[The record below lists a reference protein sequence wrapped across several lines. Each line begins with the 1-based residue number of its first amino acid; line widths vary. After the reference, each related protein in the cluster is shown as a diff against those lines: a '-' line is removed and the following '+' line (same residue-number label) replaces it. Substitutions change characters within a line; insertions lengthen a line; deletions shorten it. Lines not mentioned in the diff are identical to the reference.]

1 MANPAEAPAAATTM
15 AGKKR
20 ELPAEDTVTPT
31 ARGNDGQGSSD
42 NCNIYVSKSM
52 LSSSRE
58 WGSLLKQRQ
67 EEGAQTSTALSNN
80 HPTTTPIIH
89 IHKRTHDDDNN
100 NNDDCD
106 VRSNLSTST
115 SSSYGTSSE
124 DYDDHT
130 DDEEETRLAQKLVQA
145 AFSKRLCS
153 NTTERLFRSAAATAS
168 LTATTET
175 SSLRTANSAEP
186 IAKRARLLRQTQN
199 PRTQPLASLEE
210 CSKHMNTVSEILSLK
225 AAFKTQSE
233 PTLLSI
239 IQKNDS
245 ALSQEKQRTKQDTAS
260 GSNKANDLGM
270 KPQEYFLHLL
280 ETHGLPTTTYPALS
294 SPKVHGSDAPFFQ
307 PLTPECIAAYD
318 GSLAT
323 AARNADLEKLRALLA
338 SQQQVKAATTRTATE
353 GESES
358 GAANSSSS
366 SSQQEQQKTAAAT
379 TLNWRDH
386 VPRNKFGESIVHT
399 AARRGTSHVMRFLLE
414 EAQMTPAVCCDS
426 GRTPLHDACWTC
438 RDPTHLPSQEEEEEE
453 GSQNPRQQ
461 KQQQQDVPAQ
471 LIAALPDLLY
481 LTDRRGFPPL
491 AYVPPN
497 QWAAWRRFLD
507 GYFNKK
513 DDSINDDNDNTTSS
527 SASPPSAADQKPR
540 RHPLQPV
547 RLAGSFVGTSPT
559 K

>member
-1 MANPAEAPAAATTM
+1 MANHPAEAPATTTTM

-20 ELPAEDTVTPT
+20 ELPAEDTVAPT

-42 NCNIYVSKSM
+42 NNNSYVSKSM
-52 LSSSRE
+52 LSPSRE
-58 WGSLLKQRQ
+58 WDSLLKQRQ
-67 EEGAQTSTALSNN
+67 EEGVQTSTALSNN

-89 IHKRTHDDDNN
+89 IHKRTHDDDD
-100 NNDDCD
+100 NDDCD
-106 VRSNLSTST
+106 VRSNLST

-124 DYDDHT
+124 DYDDHF
-130 DDEEETRLAQKLVQA
+130 DDEEETRLAKKLVQA
-145 AFSKRLCS
+145 VFSKRLCS

-175 SSLRTANSAEP
+175 SSLRTAISAEP
-186 IAKRARLLRQTQN
+186 IAKRARLSLQTQN

-210 CSKHMNTVSEILSLK
+210 CSKHMNTVSEIVSLK

-239 IQKNDS
+239 IQQNDS
-245 ALSQEKQRTKQDTAS
+245 AFSQEKQKTKQDTES

-280 ETHGLPTTTYPALS
+280 ETHGLPTKTYPSLS
-294 SPKVHGSDAPFFQ
+294 PPKVLGSDAPFFQ
-307 PLTPECIAAYD
+307 PLTPESIAAYD
-318 GSLAT
+318 GSLAA

-338 SQQQVKAATTRTATE
+338 SQQQRKAAHTAEE

-358 GAANSSSS
+358 GAPNSRSSF
-366 SSQQEQQKTAAAT
+366 SQQQKTT
-379 TLNWRDH
+379 TLHWRDH

-438 RDPTHLPSQEEEEEE
+438 RDPTHLRSQQQQQQQDS
-453 GSQNPRQQ
+453 SQNPWLQ

-507 GYFNKK
+507 GYFNKN
-513 DDSINDDNDNTTSS
+513 DDSINDDDTTS
-527 SASPPSAADQKPR
+527 SASPTCAEDQKPQ
-540 RHPLQPV
+540 RHPLQPT
-547 RLAGSFVGTSPT
+547 RLTDSFVGTSPT